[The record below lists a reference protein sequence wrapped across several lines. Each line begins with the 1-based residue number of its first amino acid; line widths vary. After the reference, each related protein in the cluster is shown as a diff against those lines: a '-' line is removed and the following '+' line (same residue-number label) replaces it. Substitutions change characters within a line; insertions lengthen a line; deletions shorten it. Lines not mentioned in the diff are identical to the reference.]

1 MPAPRMDCPRGP
13 MLRCHSLRP
22 PPSSPFSAAIS
33 APSSHG
39 LIEPMTRTIQLTGA
53 LLGTLI
59 GFALGLALLQ
69 RAGDLIE
76 PANRPAFL
84 TAFVVATL
92 LFGYLAIPYI
102 TVYPVRRAVEMLS
115 EAGAGEF

>member
-1 MPAPRMDCPRGP
+1 
-13 MLRCHSLRP
+13 
-22 PPSSPFSAAIS
+22 
-33 APSSHG
+33 
-39 LIEPMTRTIQLTGA
+39 MTRIIQLTGA

-59 GFALGLALLQ
+59 GFALGRTLLQ

-92 LFGYLAIPYI
+92 CSP
-102 TVYPVRRAVEMLS
+102 S
-115 EAGAGEF
+115 

>member
-1 MPAPRMDCPRGP
+1 
-13 MLRCHSLRP
+13 
-22 PPSSPFSAAIS
+22 
-33 APSSHG
+33 
-39 LIEPMTRTIQLTGA
+39 MTRIIQLTGA

-59 GFALGLALLQ
+59 GFALGLVLLQ

-76 PANRPAFL
+76 EANRTAFL

-102 TVYPVRRAVEMLS
+102 TIYPVRRAVEKLS
-115 EAGAGEF
+115 EAGAGEFALGVAAVVVGLLMGVLIGIPLAQLGGVAGSVAP